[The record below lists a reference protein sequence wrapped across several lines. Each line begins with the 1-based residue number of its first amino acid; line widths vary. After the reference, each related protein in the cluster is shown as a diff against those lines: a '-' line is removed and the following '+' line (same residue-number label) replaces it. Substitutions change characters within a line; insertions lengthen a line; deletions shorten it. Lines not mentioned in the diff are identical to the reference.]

1 MGSERSSSMCS
12 FNRVFIAAFILA
24 NTCNHVFA
32 EQKFSVSGAVSLP
45 PPAQTQNTDKQR
57 DDNKPQ
63 TPDCAR
69 SNVDSRCNPPQPPHY
84 YPHPHRPR
92 PVIVNQLPPQ
102 PAIETNSLTDDWEG
116 CRKAKLGWI
125 NARERGDSDQAN
137 HLDEWLW
144 RNCRTYSNELRQL
157 EQNDM

>member
-1 MGSERSSSMCS
+1 MRGVH
-12 FNRVFIAAFILA
+12 RVFIVVLFFASA
-24 NTCNHVFA
+24 CSHVFA

-45 PPAQTQNTDKQR
+45 PPAPTQNTDQQR
-57 DDNKPQ
+57 DNNNPQ
-63 TPDCAR
+63 TPDCTRLNA
-69 SNVDSRCNPPQPPHY
+69 DSRCKPPQPPHY
-84 YPHPHRPR
+84 YPRPYRPR

-102 PAIETNSLTDDWEG
+102 PALEINSLTDDWEG

-144 RNCRTYSNELRQL
+144 KNCRTYSIELRQL